1 MEIENIEA
9 EHMNDND
16 DDNGQY
22 EWIDDRM
29 AIYFFLCLVH
39 KSECLL
45 FIVIC
50 I

>member
-1 MEIENIEA
+1 MEIENIQA

-16 DDNGQY
+16 DDNGQC
-22 EWIDDRM
+22 EWIDDKM
-29 AIYFFLCLVH
+29 EMLFLLCLVH

-45 FIVIC
+45 FIAIC

>member
-1 MEIENIEA
+1 MEIENIGT

-16 DDNGQY
+16 DDNGQC
-22 EWIDDRM
+22 EWIDDM
-29 AIYFFLCLVH
+29 AMLFLLCLVH

-45 FIVIC
+45 FIAIC